1 MHYASAM
8 VQMQLCIVQKTYLM
22 SVWGCAQCSVA
33 GHQEVLAHTVTIHRR
48 HPISPTFY
56 LQGVK
61 GRWACVC
68 RVVLR
73 LVGGGPRGA
82 WVPGVRRST
91 GLRLEQKGGVRWRAV
106 QLRHR
111 IGGCGPLRGRVPM
124 MDVLKSRAWATVD
137 PGQCGSAGY
146 RAGGGRQGAVG
157 ALFRTVG
164 DGQRPGGHGGAWGH
178 TEIGL
183 DDPT

>member
-56 LQGVK
+56 LQGGQGAVGVRLSGGAPIG
-61 GRWACVC
+61 GRWATGCV
-68 RVVLR
+68 
-73 LVGGGPRGA
+73 GA
-82 WVPGVRRST
+82 GRPAIDRAAVRAEGRC
-91 GLRLEQKGGVRWRAV
+91 RWRAV

-137 PGQCGSAGY
+137 PGQCGVC
-146 RAGGGRQGAVG
+146 RV
-157 ALFRTVG
+157 
-164 DGQRPGGHGGAWGH
+164 
-178 TEIGL
+178 
-183 DDPT
+183 